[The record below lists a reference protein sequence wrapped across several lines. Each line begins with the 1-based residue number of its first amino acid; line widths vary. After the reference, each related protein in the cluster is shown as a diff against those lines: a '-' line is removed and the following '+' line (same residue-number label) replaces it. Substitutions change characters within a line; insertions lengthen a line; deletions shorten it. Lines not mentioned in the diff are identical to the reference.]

1 MNTLN
6 FNQSVG
12 FPLET
17 DILDSMQTAYS
28 IFNALGAIAGEKSI
42 ILGCNTIGVNVS
54 DGVIYLNGE
63 VLRFVGGF
71 AQETIIIQENITSLE
86 FEDGNSNEVIKERFA
101 TFGTGTT
108 SYPWADFKRGMPTIE
123 IVAALLLKADK
134 SVVDAL
140 LTLVGTMN
148 TKLGGIQDGA
158 QVNVKANWAEA
169 NPTSPAFIQNKPTV
183 VTILRQGVAVL
194 GDVSTTDQIKTVT
207 FPTVG
212 TNNYMVIGTMIS
224 NSSSFEKDNDVIWV
238 IREKANNSFKIG
250 LREVSDPIQNLSF
263 EYILIPL
270 A

>member
-1 MNTLN
+1 MNVLN

-169 NPTSPAFIQNKPTV
+169 NALSPAFIQNKPNV
-183 VTILRQGVAVL
+183 VSILRKATFL
-194 GDVSTTDQIKTVT
+194 IGDVLSEDIKTVT
-207 FPTVG
+207 FPSVG
-212 TNNYMVIGTMIS
+212 TNNYMVLGTIVS
-224 NSSSFEKDNDVIWV
+224 NSSNYLNDNDVFFTV
-238 IREKANNSFKIG
+238 RERTNTSFKLTFREINNS
-250 LREVSDPIQNLSF
+250 LQNISF
-263 EYILIPL
+263 DYILIPFD
-270 A
+270 